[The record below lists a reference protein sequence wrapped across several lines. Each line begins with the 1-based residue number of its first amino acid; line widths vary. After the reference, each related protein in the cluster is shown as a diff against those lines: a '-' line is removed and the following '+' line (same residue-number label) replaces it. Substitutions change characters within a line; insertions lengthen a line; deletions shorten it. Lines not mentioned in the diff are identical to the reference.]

1 VPGNPRIR
9 ASDADRDRAA
19 ALLREHHAAGRLTAT
34 EFHDRLEQAME
45 AGTLGDIDNLMADLP
60 AIDLYELPDAALRR
74 QNRSQNRVQGRAQH
88 RSLPQNQNG
97 SLVPGDPGGGQLESL
112 SAAATAVAAWVAVAS
127 TLVSIGLVTGI
138 LIGGLSPWWIFAFI
152 PAGGVFCWWFLIR
165 RSQR

>member
-19 ALLREHHAAGRLTAT
+19 ALLREHHVAGRLSAA

-45 AGTLGDIDNLMADLP
+45 AGTLGDIDDLMADLP

-74 QNRSQNRVQGRAQH
+74 QGRTRNRAQNG
-88 RSLPQNQNG
+88 SLTQSQNG
-97 SLVPGDPGGGQLESL
+97 SLVPRAPDGGQLESL
-112 SAAATAVAAWVAVAS
+112 SAAATAVAAWVAVAT

>member
-45 AGTLGDIDNLMADLP
+45 AGTLGDIDDLMSDLP
-60 AIDLYELPDAALRR
+60 AIDLYELPEASLRR
-74 QNRSQNRVQGRAQH
+74 QNISRQLAPRDSQGAR
-88 RSLPQNQNG
+88 
-97 SLVPGDPGGGQLESL
+97 LEDFQ
-112 SAAATAVAAWVAVAS
+112 AARTAIAAWATVAGA
-127 TLVSIGLVTGI
+127 LVSIGLVTGI

-152 PAGGVFCWWFLIR
+152 PAGGVIWLWFLFR